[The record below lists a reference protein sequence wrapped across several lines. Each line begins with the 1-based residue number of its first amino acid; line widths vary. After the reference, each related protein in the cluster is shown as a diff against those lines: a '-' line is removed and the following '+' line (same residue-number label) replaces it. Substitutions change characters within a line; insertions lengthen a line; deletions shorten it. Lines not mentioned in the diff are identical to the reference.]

1 MITHILRAIDR
12 HPQVAFC
19 SAKPMPPKPGSTP
32 RKQPKQERS
41 QTTVEAI
48 LTATA
53 HILIESGLEKFTTN
67 RVAELAGVSIG
78 SLYQYFPNKKAL
90 LFALAQQQA
99 EQMLQL
105 AQEHLTEVEH
115 LTIPEVVQHI
125 VQAAIAAHSV
135 NPRLHQVLHQQMS
148 RDQVMP
154 AGAEPQVENLL
165 RSFLEQRRDQLK
177 PNNLDLTVFIVSCT
191 IESLIQR
198 AILEQSTW
206 LTNGELEQEI
216 TTLLSGYLLPS
227 PS

>member
-1 MITHILRAIDR
+1 MT
-12 HPQVAFC
+12 
-19 SAKPMPPKPGSTP
+19 SKPDSTP
-32 RKQPKQERS
+32 RKQPKQDRS
-41 QTTVEAI
+41 QATVEAI

-53 HILIESGLEKFTTN
+53 HILAESGAEKFTTN

-105 AQEHLTEVEH
+105 AQQHLTNVEN
-115 LTIPEVVQHI
+115 LTIPEVIQQI
-125 VQAAIAAHSV
+125 VRAAIAAHSV

-154 AGAEPQVENLL
+154 VGADLQMENLL

-177 PNNLDLTVFIVSCT
+177 PNNLDLTLFIVSRT

-198 AILEQSTW
+198 AILDQSNW

-216 TTLLSGYLLPS
+216 TQLLSGYLVKS
-227 PS
+227 EAA

>member
-19 SAKPMPPKPGSTP
+19 SAQPMTPKPDSTP

-99 EQMLQL
+99 EQMMQL
-105 AQEHLTEVEH
+105 AQQHLTDVEN
-115 LTIPEVVQHI
+115 LTIPEVIQQI
-125 VQAAIAAHSV
+125 VRAAIAAHSV
-135 NPRLHQVLHQQMS
+135 NPRLNQVLHEQIS
-148 RDQVMP
+148 RDEVVP
-154 AGAEPQVENLL
+154 VGAEAQMENLL
-165 RSFLEQRRDQLK
+165 RSFLEERRDQLK
-177 PNNLDLTVFIVSCT
+177 PKNLDLTVFIVSRT
-191 IESLIQR
+191 IEALIQR
-198 AILEQSTW
+198 AMLDRSAW
-206 LTNGELEQEI
+206 MNHNELEKEI
-216 TTLLSGYLLPS
+216 TQLLSGYLLKS
-227 PS
+227 

>member
-12 HPQVAFC
+12 YPQVAFC
-19 SAKPMPPKPGSTP
+19 STQPMTPKTDSTP

-99 EQMLQL
+99 EQMMQL
-105 AQEHLTEVEH
+105 AQQHLTDVEN
-115 LTIPEVVQHI
+115 LTIPEVIQQI
-125 VQAAIAAHSV
+125 VRAAIAAHSV
-135 NPRLHQVLHQQMS
+135 NPRLNQVLHEQIS
-148 RDQVMP
+148 RDEVIP
-154 AGAEPQVENLL
+154 AGAEAQMEQLL

-177 PNNLDLTVFIVSCT
+177 PQNLDLTVFIVSRT

-198 AILEQSTW
+198 AILDRSKW
-206 LTNGELEQEI
+206 LENGELAQEI
-216 TTLLSGYLLPS
+216 TQLLSGYLVPPPS
-227 PS
+227 